1 MFSGDPEILRASFR
15 RCYDPPVA
23 ELYALGDLHLSTSG
37 AKPMDVFGGVWAHHA
52 ERIAASWDATVS
64 ADDVVLLAGD
74 LSWARDLDEA
84 RGDLA
89 WIGGRPGRKVL
100 LRGNHDSW
108 WASLAR
114 VRAALPPGC
123 VALQN
128 DAVDLGPW
136 VVVGARGWTDP
147 ADPMALATDAEV
159 FRREL
164 ERLRLSIADADR
176 RFGRSR
182 PRIAM
187 LHYPP
192 WIRGREP
199 SAVVT
204 LLEDGGVGECVYGH
218 LHGADHVLAVTGLQA
233 GIRYHLVA
241 ADAVGFAPVRIAAA
255 P

>member
-1 MFSGDPEILRASFR
+1 MARLF
-15 RCYDPPVA
+15 
-23 ELYALGDLHLSTSG
+23 ALGDLHLSTSG
-37 AKPMDVFGGVWAHHA
+37 DKPMDVFGEAWVGHA
-52 ERIAASWDATVS
+52 DRIAASWDETVGP
-64 ADDVVLLAGD
+64 DDAVLLAGD
-74 LSWARDLDEA
+74 LSWARHLDDA

-89 WIGGRPGRKVL
+89 WIGSRPGRKVL
-100 LRGNHDSW
+100 LRGNHDGW
-108 WASLAR
+108 WQSLKR

-147 ADPMALATDAEV
+147 ADPSSAAGDADV

-164 ERLRLSIADADR
+164 ERLRLSIADADGR
-176 RFGRSR
+176 LGRSR
-182 PRIAM
+182 PRIAV

-192 WIRGREP
+192 WIGGREP
-199 SAVVT
+199 SAVVP
-204 LLEDGGVGECVYGH
+204 LLREAGVSDCVYGH
-218 LHGADHVLAVTGLQA
+218 LHGADHALAVTGLHE

-241 ADAVGFAPVRIAAA
+241 ADAVGFAPVRIADS